1 MKREQ
6 AWETQS
12 EGHQTWVSQIE
23 LPSKKEMPSKSLKS
37 RFNKT
42 QLFFSQTI
50 CLNNAESFELV
61 IKLEEI

>member
-23 LPSKKEMPSKSLKS
+23 LQSESLKS

-61 IKLEEI
+61 MKLEEI

>member
-23 LPSKKEMPSKSLKS
+23 LPSESLKS